1 MAALGLLTTYV
12 GLRGTDN
19 KVIADADKGLSETGV
34 YEIDT
39 SKANG
44 NLGTKT
50 ANITGLAGT
59 PVKFTGNNE
68 VVDTSNPP
76 SAPSVAIDS
85 NLINYIVKNKIL
97 GRVAEGDG
105 GYVDSDAT
113 VESGLIV
120 VTQTPITYKRIFFC
134 FGRGVFNEASQNIQT
149 NTDTAETRED
159 DNLTFTSL
167 NCPEFNGKPY
177 KIYYEE
183 STDFDA
189 QKMFDSVF
197 PGQTFCTSKDLDG
210 SEGRITPGTEAD
222 GASTNTGT
230 ADTGT
235 TTTDPKA

>member
-1 MAALGLLTTYV
+1 MAALGLLTTYI
-12 GLRGTDN
+12 GLRGTDS
-19 KVIADADKGLSETGV
+19 KVITDAKKGLSATGV

-39 SKANG
+39 NKANG

-50 ANITGLAGT
+50 ANVTGLAGT
-59 PVKFTGNNE
+59 PVKITGNNE
-68 VVDTSNPP
+68 VVDISNPP
-76 SAPSVAIDS
+76 SAPSVAINS

-105 GYVDSDAT
+105 GYVDSDVT

-134 FGRGVFNEASQNIQT
+134 FGRGVFNEASQNVQT

-183 STDFDA
+183 DESFDA
-189 QKMFDSVF
+189 QKMFDATF

-210 SEGRITPGTEAD
+210 SEGRIAPGTEA
-222 GASTNTGT
+222 GNG
-230 ADTGT
+230 GT
-235 TTTDPKA
+235 TTDTGDGTTGPKA